1 MNYKDEDQNDLEID
15 SEEVSQETSE
25 DTDIQTPNYPTPE
38 DTPPSRKVIQI
49 SFENGEEP
57 SINYTADLTLSEVVG
72 ALEISKEMLIS
83 AKVLDKLRKRRLMQ
97 AYQDV

>member
-1 MNYKDEDQNDLEID
+1 MNYKDEDQNDLEIE

-38 DTPPSRKVIQI
+38 GTPPSRKVIQI

-57 SINYTADLTLSEVVG
+57 SINYTSDLTLSEVVG
-72 ALEISKEMLIS
+72 ALEISKEMLVS

>member
-1 MNYKDEDQNDLEID
+1 MNYKDEDQNDLKIE
-15 SEEVSQETSE
+15 SEEISQEISE
-25 DTDIQTPNYPTPE
+25 DTNIQTPDYPTTE

-72 ALEISKEMLIS
+72 ALEISKEMLVS